1 MSAHQGAVGDV
12 HVEHSADVS
21 ESRWAPGLR
30 ALEAQ
35 RLLDLVALKAMPA
48 LAAGVIAY
56 LHVTG
61 AGYAVVLGV
70 AMLAALQLVER
81 SALPLDLMPASR
93 ITLGLVAPLVGV
105 FLAVML
111 GLAAGNHMALRSF
124 EAPVVG
130 AWLVM
135 ALGAW
140 LKVQFEERRPARVA
154 VIGSA
159 GFASDLAAELEA
171 ARIRGYEVIGWFGAA
186 APAMHSGGLECLG
199 RLDRVRAAVIARR
212 VELLVWAR
220 EETDEQRGGAG
231 GDTDLLALLADACL
245 DLPVRL
251 IEASQLYEELLGH
264 VPLGTIDSA
273 WYRYIM
279 HPRFRPTAPLWKR
292 CSDLAI
298 ALAMSVLAVPLVTVA
313 AIAIKLT
320 DSGPVFY
327 RQRRV
332 GEKGQEFEIVKLRTM
347 VQDAEPGGPQWSGA
361 DDERVTRLGRLLRRT
376 HVDELPQ
383 LWNVLRGE
391 MTIVGPRPERPE
403 IVSQLEQR
411 FPHYTRRH
419 LVKPGIAGWA
429 QLRCGYAGSELGT
442 AWKLCHDLFYVKR
455 RSIFADWLIIVET
468 VFEAGRDAHRALRA
482 PGQRFIVGQ
491 TID

>member
-1 MSAHQGAVGDV
+1 MSANHGATGDAQIGHPTQATV
-12 HVEHSADVS
+12 N
-21 ESRWAPGLR
+21 RWAPGLR

-35 RLLDLVALKAMPA
+35 RLLDLIALKAMPA

-56 LHVTG
+56 LHTTEV
-61 AGYAVVLGV
+61 GYAVVLGV
-70 AMLAALQLVER
+70 AMLAALQLLER

-93 ITLGLVAPLVGV
+93 ITLGLVAPLIGV
-105 FLAVML
+105 VLAVML
-111 GLAAGNHMALRSF
+111 GLAAGDRMPLSSF
-124 EAPVVG
+124 AAPVLG

-154 VIGSA
+154 VIGSP
-159 GFASDLAAELEA
+159 GFAFDLAAELEA
-171 ARIRGYEVIGWFGAA
+171 AKIRGYEVIGWFGAA
-186 APAMHSGGLECLG
+186 APAVHSGGLECLG
-199 RLDRVRAAVIARR
+199 TLDGVRAAVIARR

-220 EETDEQRGGAG
+220 EETVEQRGGAE

-292 CSDLAI
+292 CSDLVI
-298 ALAMSVLAVPLVTVA
+298 ALAMSLLAVPLIVLA
-313 AIAIKLT
+313 AIGTKLT

-332 GEKGQEFEIVKLRTM
+332 GERGQEFEIVKLRTM
-347 VQDAEPGGPQWSGA
+347 VQDAERAGPQWSGA
-361 DDERVTRLGRLLRRT
+361 HDERVTRIGRLLRRT

-383 LWNVLRGE
+383 LWNVLKGE

-429 QLRCGYAGSELGT
+429 QLRCGYAGTELGT

>member
-1 MSAHQGAVGDV
+1 V
-12 HVEHSADVS
+12 
-21 ESRWAPGLR
+21 
-30 ALEAQ
+30 
-35 RLLDLVALKAMPA
+35 
-48 LAAGVIAY
+48 
-56 LHVTG
+56 
-61 AGYAVVLGV
+61 
-70 AMLAALQLVER
+70 
-81 SALPLDLMPASR
+81 
-93 ITLGLVAPLVGV
+93 
-105 FLAVML
+105 LAVML
-111 GLAAGNHMALRSF
+111 GLAAGDRMSLSSF
-124 EAPVVG
+124 VAPVIG

-171 ARIRGYEVIGWFGAA
+171 AKIRGYEVIGWFGAA
-186 APAMHSGGLECLG
+186 APAVHSGGLECLG
-199 RLDRVRAAVIARR
+199 TLDGVRAAVIARR

-220 EETDEQRGGAG
+220 EETDEQRGGAE

-292 CSDLAI
+292 CSDLVI
-298 ALAMSVLAVPLVTVA
+298 ALAMSLIAVPLVLLA
-313 AIAIKLT
+313 AIGTKLT

-332 GEKGQEFEIVKLRTM
+332 GERGQEFEIVKLRTM

-361 DDERVTRLGRLLRRT
+361 HDDRVTRLGRLLRRT

-383 LWNVLRGE
+383 LWNVLKGE

-429 QLRCGYAGSELGT
+429 QLRCGYAGTELGT

>member
-1 MSAHQGAVGDV
+1 MSDAQIGHFT
-12 HVEHSADVS
+12 ESTS
-21 ESRWAPGLR
+21 TESRWGSGLR

-35 RLLDLVALKAMPA
+35 RLLDLIALKAMPA
-48 LAAGVIAY
+48 LAAGVITY
-56 LHVTG
+56 LHMG
-61 AGYAVVLGV
+61 EAGYAVVLAV
-70 AMLAALQLVER
+70 AMLGALQLVER

-93 ITLGLVAPLVGV
+93 ILLGLVAPLLGV

-111 GLAAGNHMALRSF
+111 GLAAGDRMSLSSF
-124 EAPVVG
+124 AAPVAG
-130 AWLVM
+130 AWMVM

-171 ARIRGYEVIGWFGAA
+171 AKIRGYEVIGWFGAA
-186 APAMHSGGLECLG
+186 APAVHSGGLECLG
-199 RLDRVRAAVIARR
+199 TLDGVRAAVVTRR

-220 EETDEQRGGAG
+220 EETDEQRGGAE

-292 CSDLAI
+292 CSDLT
-298 ALAMSVLAVPLVTVA
+298 LAFLMSILAVPLVGLA
-313 AIAIKLT
+313 AIAIKLA

-332 GEKGQEFEIVKLRTM
+332 GEGGQEFEIVKLRTM
-347 VQDAEPGGPQWSGA
+347 VPDAESGGPQWSGA
-361 DDERVTRLGRLLRRT
+361 HDQRVTRLGRLLRRT
-376 HVDELPQ
+376 HMDELPQ

-403 IVSQLEQR
+403 IVSQLESR

-455 RSIFADWLIIVET
+455 RSILADWLIIVET
-468 VFEAGRDAHRALRA
+468 VFEASRDAHRALRA
-482 PGQRFIVGQ
+482 PGHRFIVGQ